1 MQRPWGRGM
10 GLAGGNPWSLVGKSS
25 TETGLK
31 GVLDLQTW
39 DSAEHMKGAG
49 PFPEINQKPR
59 GQADGAEAMLLG
71 F

>member
-1 MQRPWGRGM
+1 M
-10 GLAGGNPWSLVGKSS
+10 VGKSS

-31 GVLDLQTW
+31 GVLDPHTW
-39 DSAEHMKGAG
+39 DSAEHTKGAG
-49 PFPEINQKPR
+49 PFPESNQKPR